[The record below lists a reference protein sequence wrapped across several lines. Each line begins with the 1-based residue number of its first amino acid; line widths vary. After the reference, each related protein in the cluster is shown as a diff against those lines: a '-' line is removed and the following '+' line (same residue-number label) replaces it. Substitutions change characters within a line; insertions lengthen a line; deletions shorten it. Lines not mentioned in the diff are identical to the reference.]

1 MQFVRQN
8 TWILFWSLCY
18 LGIASVLLWNDLEY
32 LALFPIGLIAILIAI
47 FYSEIAFL
55 TISFLTPLS
64 INIEEYTDS
73 FGLFIPTEPLLFGL
87 LLLFLMQHL
96 FKSSI
101 SFDTWKSPIIKAVSF
116 YLIWVFISAILSTMP
131 LESFKFLLARIWLIV
146 PMLFFGPVFFSK
158 EQNRIRFI
166 WLFCLGMAIVMGYT
180 LYSHSHYYFAEK
192 QGHWVMWPFFKDHTI
207 YGSAV
212 AMVTPLLFGLY
223 LSKRHSNLFQMILFL
238 IIILTVV
245 ALYFSYTRAA
255 WLSIVA
261 ALGVMLLIR
270 LKIKIQWIGALLILV
285 SGLLYAN
292 WTEVTQ
298 LLERNKS
305 EHTTENFGERVSSV
319 ANVTTD
325 ASNLERLNRWQCAI
339 DMFLEKPIAGF
350 GPGTYAFE
358 YARFQRPE
366 NMTIISTNFGDGGNA
381 HSEYLGS
388 LSEMGIIGFITFLAV
403 VVAIF
408 YQSITLYIKW
418 PKEDRANRIMIMSI
432 IMSLTTYFVHAFLN
446 NYLDTDK
453 AAVPIWGMCAIIIAM
468 DTELRRKSKVKRLE
482 N

>member
-8 TWILFWSLCY
+8 SWILFWSICY
-18 LGIASVLLWNDLEY
+18 LGIASFFLWNDLEY
-32 LALFPIGLIAILIAI
+32 LALFPIGLIAILVAI
-47 FYSEIAFL
+47 FYSETAFL

-87 LLLFLMQHL
+87 LLLFLMQH
-96 FKSSI
+96 FQKASI
-101 SFDTWKSPIIKAVSF
+101 SKETWKSPIIQTVSF
-116 YLIWVFISAILSTMP
+116 YLFWVFCSSILSSMP

-146 PMLFFGPVFFSK
+146 PILFFGPVFFSK
-158 EQNRIRFI
+158 EQNRVRFI
-166 WLFCLGMAIVMGYT
+166 WLFCIGMAIVMGYT
-180 LYSHSHYYFAEK
+180 LYSHSHYNFAEK

-212 AMVTPLLFGLY
+212 AMVIPLVFGLY
-223 LSKRHSNLFQMILFL
+223 FSKRHSNLFQMILF
-238 IIILTVV
+238 IMIILMLV

-261 ALGVMLLIR
+261 ALGVLLLIR
-270 LKIKIQWIGALLILV
+270 FKIKIQWIGLFLILV
-285 SGLLYAN
+285 SGFLYAN
-292 WTEVTQ
+292 LTEVTHF
-298 LLERNKS
+298 LERNKS

-325 ASNLERLNRWQCAI
+325 ASNLERLNRWQCAL
-339 DMFLEKPIAGF
+339 DMFLEKPMAGF

-381 HSEYLGS
+381 HSEYLGA
-388 LSEMGIIGFITFLAV
+388 LSEMGIVGLLTFLAV
-403 VVAIF
+403 VIAIF

-418 PKEDRANRIMIMSI
+418 PKHDRANRIMIMSI

-453 AAVPIWGMCAIIIAM
+453 AAVPVWGMCAIIIAM
-468 DTELRRKSKVKRLE
+468 QTELRGKTKSKELE